1 VSAAIYW
8 RSAAQVMKAQEVWDT
23 ISALSMGRMLAGMGS
38 RTESVLMLHTALFLT
53 AEVSRGD

>member
-1 VSAAIYW
+1 
-8 RSAAQVMKAQEVWDT
+8 MKAQEVWDT